1 MVCCAP
7 LLCGAIACGG
17 TPPPTQPPST
27 EPEGYVKQLAP
38 QKEWI
43 NATTWGDELMEA
55 YLRPYWYTREVY
67 NETCTFVGESGEA
80 TLMYEP
86 TLVHSVRSYDLST
99 TYLEGIDYEIVGR
112 KIKRIPTGSMPYWGI
127 EEYYRREP
135 VSPQTAWPIFV
146 EDEELQSQVDWI
158 PYLAYF
164 DNGDFITSKQIAV
177 TYRHQT
183 IYSGAYPEAQQDK
196 LSAVLDKIKAGQD
209 INIAV
214 YGDSVSVGC
223 NASGTSYGGNIN
235 PYMPAWFN
243 IVKQYIEKKYDIT
256 ANVSSNGQGG
266 WTLQNCIDNYDARMK
281 GGNYDLMLLRIGGND
296 KYTAKL
302 QYKSRLAELLD
313 KFFAEYPNANVIIVT
328 PEAQNVVEIGGVGSV
343 PFIEMWTEELLESYE
358 NASQVAIAKVTS
370 FDDWLE
376 ATGKKDRDWL
386 ANNINHGNDF
396 MIRSYVQT
404 ILKVMFGTDY
414 VNEYEGQ

>member
-1 MVCCAP
+1 
-7 LLCGAIACGG
+7 
-17 TPPPTQPPST
+17 
-27 EPEGYVKQLAP
+27 VKQLAP

-127 EEYYRREP
+127 EEYYRPTMGALDIRL
-135 VSPQTAWPIFV
+135 TV
-146 EDEELQSQVDWI
+146 EDSLAGQVTWSPCYL
-158 PYLAYF
+158 PYH
-164 DNGDFITSKQIAV
+164 DGDATITSKQVAI
-177 TYRHQT
+177 TYRHNE
-183 IYSGAYPEAQQDK
+183 IYSGNYPEAQKDK
-196 LSAVLDKIKAGQD
+196 LTNVLEKMANGED

-266 WTLQNCIDNYDARMK
+266 WKLQDCIDNYDARMK
-281 GGNYDLMLLRIGGND
+281 GGDYDFLMLRIGGND
-296 KYTAKL
+296 QATTEN
-302 QYKSRLAELLD
+302 QYKKQLLD
-313 KFFAEYPNANVIIVT
+313 LLDEFFGDYPNANVVIVT
-328 PEAQNVVEIGGVGSV
+328 PEVANGQCAGWQGSV
-343 PFIEMWTEELLESYE
+343 PFIEMWTEEVIKAHA
-358 NASQVAIAKVTS
+358 NANQIAIAKVTS

-376 ATGKKDRDWL
+376 LRGKMDRDWL